1 MIHVVC
7 RCCTYTFIQIN
18 FLNSVAFFLAV
29 YVLKIIDTE
38 DTEGNNQQRFQY
50 ALKFL
55 IKFSVQNI

>member
-1 MIHVVC
+1 MLFADVAH
-7 RCCTYTFIQIN
+7 TFIQIN

-50 ALKFL
+50 ALIFL